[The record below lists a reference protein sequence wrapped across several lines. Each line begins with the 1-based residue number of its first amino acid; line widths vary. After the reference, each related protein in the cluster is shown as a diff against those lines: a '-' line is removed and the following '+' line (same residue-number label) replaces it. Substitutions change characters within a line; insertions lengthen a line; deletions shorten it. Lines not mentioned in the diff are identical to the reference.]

1 MRHGEG
7 KDEARE
13 MYVHQQM
20 TFDEIARHL
29 GRSDKTIRGWAAE
42 GDWKVERQDFLK
54 TRISVHEKLHK
65 LVEQLTDRMIDDC
78 TTGATLSPQSMH
90 ALTNL
95 VTAMNNLYKYED
107 KKQSENDTPDKSAAT
122 PEQIAERVR
131 EIMGA

>member
-1 MRHGEG
+1 MRQGEG
-7 KDEARE
+7 KDQARE

-20 TFDEIARHL
+20 TFDEIAKRL
-29 GRSDKTIRGWAAE
+29 GRSDKTIRDWAAS
-42 GDWKVERQDFLK
+42 GRWKVERQDYLK

>member
-13 MYVHQQM
+13 LYVHQQM
-20 TFDEIARHL
+20 TFDEIAKRI
-29 GRSDKTIRGWAAE
+29 GRSDRTVRDWATE
-42 GDWKVERQDFLK
+42 DNWKQERQDFLK

-107 KKQSENDTPDKSAAT
+107 KKQADIETPDKSAVT